1 MDVPS
6 QCVRVPVRRSVLE
19 LLSMILDLIVTLF
32 VVVNNHNVADALSTH
47 GSAAS
52 RITTRRQVVK
62 WGLPLLFG
70 ACPAVALTPPAL
82 ALRERNEALCATGFY
97 TNIWQY
103 KCTEI
108 GDISDEGTKV
118 SLSKQEEVATDS
130 LLSKLELTSTNAESD
145 SSENT
150 GVTDKRDSSQTEG
163 DNPKGGKLICCRP
176 VSATN
181 YY

>member
-1 MDVPS
+1 
-6 QCVRVPVRRSVLE
+6 
-19 LLSMILDLIVTLF
+19 MILELIVTLF
-32 VVVNNHNVADALSTH
+32 VVVNYHNVADALSTH

-52 RITTRRQVVK
+52 RVTTRRQVVK
-62 WGLPLLFG
+62 WGLPLLLG
-70 ACPAVALTPPAL
+70 ATCPAVALTPPAL

-150 GVTDKRDSSQTEG
+150 GVTVKRDSSQTDLE
-163 DNPKGGKLICCRP
+163 NKETTQR
-176 VSATN
+176 AEN
-181 YY
+181 